1 MNLRCWISASEK
13 LELPFIKMI
22 NSVRK
27 AGREMEAV
35 ATTTQ
40 ILNML
45 SLMALRHLS
54 SQEGH

>member
-40 ILNML
+40 F
-45 SLMALRHLS
+45 
-54 SQEGH
+54 